1 MKGNMCRLY
10 DEQLVRNIM
19 ISTAMSVFEHIG
31 AGGNLR
37 QDDICDYIEENAD
50 RIIESTIDGLSD
62 IDDGD
67 GVDDFDSGPTS

>member
-19 ISTAMSVFEHIG
+19 ISTAMSVFEHIRT
-31 AGGNLR
+31 GGNPR

-62 IDDGD
+62 IDDGE
-67 GVDDFDSGPTS
+67 GVDDLDVGPTP